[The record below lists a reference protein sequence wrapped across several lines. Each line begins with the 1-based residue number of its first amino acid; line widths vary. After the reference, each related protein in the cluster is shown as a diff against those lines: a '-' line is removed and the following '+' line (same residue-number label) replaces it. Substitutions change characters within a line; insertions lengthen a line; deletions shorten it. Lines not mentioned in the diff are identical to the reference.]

1 MKKEIISTS
10 TFNTDINYNIYNFS
24 KFDISKGLLSFSFIL
39 LLILFYNC
47 FNSAMSLG
55 KLQTDG
61 DDAFVFRILSFNI
74 LAQNLLEAHPYLYMQ
89 HNREALSWDIRK
101 PLLLQEILQAQADV
115 RQAQNIN
122 NFDIYIF
129 IYRYFYYNI
138 A

>member
-1 MKKEIISTS
+1 
-10 TFNTDINYNIYNFS
+10 
-24 KFDISKGLLSFSFIL
+24 
-39 LLILFYNC
+39 
-47 FNSAMSLG
+47 MSLG
-55 KLQTDG
+55 KLQIDG

-89 HNREALSWDIRK
+89 HDREALSWDIRK

-122 NFDIYIF
+122 NFHIYIF